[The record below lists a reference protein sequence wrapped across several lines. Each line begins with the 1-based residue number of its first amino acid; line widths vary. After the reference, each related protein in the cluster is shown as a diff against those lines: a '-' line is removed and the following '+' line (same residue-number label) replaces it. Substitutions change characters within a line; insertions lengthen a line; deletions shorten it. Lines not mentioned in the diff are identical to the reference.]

1 MRPPFKTALDE
12 HNEAIRASKID
23 AWNQR
28 LDVSNRVITRASSIP
43 CQGFRQS
50 EMGGTYNMSRDRAVQ
65 IARVAIDKAIARGSD
80 RVALEDVL
88 SSWDFGRH
96 IQLLLSLDPLI
107 P

>member
-1 MRPPFKTALDE
+1 
-12 HNEAIRASKID
+12 
-23 AWNQR
+23 
-28 LDVSNRVITRASSIP
+28 
-43 CQGFRQS
+43 
-50 EMGGTYNMSRDRAVQ
+50 MSRDRAVQ